1 MNYKY
6 FLAVE
11 TDDILMK
18 THNMIFFEI
27 LIQELYNLFDYI
39 LQ

>member
-6 FLAVE
+6 FLVVE

-18 THNMIFFEI
+18 TQNRIFFEKI
-27 LIQELYNLFDYI
+27 IQELYNIFDYT

>member
-18 THNMIFFEI
+18 TQNMISFQI
-27 LIQELYNLFDYI
+27 LIQEFYNIFDYT